1 MNAFVS
7 RFIPML
13 LGAMLLM
20 GTPATRAA
28 ESPFEGQLIRLAEIL
43 GSLHYLRNLCGESGY
58 AWRDRM
64 QALLDAED
72 PDEARR
78 ARFVASFNHGYRTFE
93 GTYATCTESAV
104 EAIDRYMKEG
114 ERLTRDTAT
123 RFGN

>member
-1 MNAFVS
+1 MNLLPT
-7 RFIPML
+7 RLIPL
-13 LGAMLLM
+13 FLGALLFT
-20 GTPATRAA
+20 GVPAARAA

-58 AWRDRM
+58 EWRDRM
-64 QALLDAED
+64 QALLEAED
-72 PDEARR
+72 PDDTRR

-93 GTYATCTESAV
+93 GTYATCTDSAI

-114 ERLTRDTAT
+114 EALTRDTAT